1 VLLALLSGVC
11 LWARSADAQGA
22 TGRLDALQQLNGSV
36 EVLVQRVAQS
46 VVQVVVTSSGPV
58 EEGNRT
64 DTDLVLGRQRTVGSG
79 FAIDSDGYIV
89 TNAHVINNARRIE
102 VVLPGPAGHDGA
114 KWSLVNGRGRTV
126 DATIVG
132 VAPEI
137 DLALLKVEDAHLP
150 AIPMADYDALR
161 QGELVFA
168 FGSPQG
174 LRNSVTMGIVS
185 AVARQPDPDNPM
197 MYVQTDAPIN
207 RGNSGGPLVNVK
219 GELVGINTFILSD
232 SGGSQGLGFAIPS
245 ALVEIAYPKL
255 RQPGYLR
262 RGEIGILLQPVTPTL
277 ASGLGLSRDWGAM
290 ISDVAPASPAE
301 TAGLKVQDIVTSV
314 DGEPIDGLPRL
325 AFHLFTK
332 SAGDRMHV
340 GVLRAGETF
349 TLELQVAERPNELD
363 RLTELAE
370 PDKSLAAKLGILGVD
385 IDRAGGDLAA
395 ALRVPSG
402 VIVVGHTAEEA
413 GLVDT
418 GLATGDTIHGIN
430 GTPVTSVAELRGAL
444 DNLKPRTSVAL
455 QIERNRQFIFLAFE
469 LD

>member
-1 VLLALLSGVC
+1 
-11 LWARSADAQGA
+11 
-22 TGRLDALQQLNGSV
+22 
-36 EVLVQRVAQS
+36 
-46 VVQVVVTSSGPV
+46 
-58 EEGNRT
+58 
-64 DTDLVLGRQRTVGSG
+64 
-79 FAIDSDGYIV
+79 
-89 TNAHVINNARRIE
+89 
-102 VVLPGPAGHDGA
+102 
-114 KWSLVNGRGRTV
+114 
-126 DATIVG
+126 
-132 VAPEI
+132 
-137 DLALLKVEDAHLP
+137 
-150 AIPMADYDALR
+150 
-161 QGELVFA
+161 
-168 FGSPQG
+168 
-174 LRNSVTMGIVS
+174 
-185 AVARQPDPDNPM
+185 M

-255 RQPGYLR
+255 RQSGYLR
-262 RGEIGILLQPVTPTL
+262 RGDIGILLQPVTPTL

-290 ISDVAPASPAE
+290 ISDVAPVSPAE

-349 TLELQVAERPNELD
+349 TLEVQVAEPPNELD

-370 PDKSLAAKLGILGVD
+370 PDTSLAAKLGILGVD

-402 VIVVGHTAEEA
+402 VIVVGHTPDEA